1 MSAEDYRFNW
11 AICRYRTLRHLAYFI
26 DSKCHGPDSPLKELN
41 LKSMNTG
48 DLVAYALP
56 RGLRRNTS
64 IKKID
69 LRDNNLT
76 CAGMMRL
83 IDILATYSVDIDE
96 LLLDEGDKTILD
108 KGRESSSPEIDHI
121 GSAASRS
128 GVGGEI
134 EEEEAVKFRKIVE
147 PRIAEL
153 IECNRSIRQVRKLM
167 KNSYFCIK
175 C

>member
-1 MSAEDYRFNW
+1 
-11 AICRYRTLRHLAYFI
+11 
-26 DSKCHGPDSPLKELN
+26 
-41 LKSMNTG
+41 MNTG

-56 RGLRRNTS
+56 RGLRRNIS
-64 IKKID
+64 IRKID

-76 CAGMMRL
+76 CAGMVRL
-83 IDILATYSVDIDE
+83 IDTLATYTVDLEE

-134 EEEEAVKFRKIVE
+134 EDPESVKFKKLVE
-147 PRIAEL
+147 PRLAEMVEANTM
-153 IECNRSIRQVRKLM
+153 IQRVRKLR
-167 KNSYFCIK
+167 KIDRQSFPLTHFHSKGHSSKRRNS
-175 C
+175 